1 MYALVDC
8 NNFYCS
14 CEKLF
19 QPKLDGQPIIVLS
32 NNDGCA
38 IARSEEAKAL
48 GIDMGTPAFMVEKLI
63 KEQNLIVFSSNY
75 TLYGDMS
82 DRVMKTLSEFV
93 PRIEIY
99 SIDEAFLD
107 MHDLAE
113 KDLMALG
120 KTIKETIRKNI
131 GIPVTVGIGATK
143 VLAKMANR
151 YAKKTAREQGVFW
164 ASDEEKTNEMMKAT
178 AVGDIWGVGHQY
190 ALFLKRYGVNTAFE
204 MKTVSSEWIRKRMT
218 VMGQRLLNELNG
230 ISSIAWDAEPKAR
243 KNICHSRSFG
253 RLMTDRKQISEA
265 MCNYAANVALKLREE
280 KTYAGSLQVFIQ
292 TNPHKSEHEQYMRSV
307 IVHLDRPANITSSII
322 KNAMRGFDI
331 VFKEGYKYMKC
342 GIIAMNIVP
351 ENAGQS
357 SLFDQA
363 DKSKN
368 TILFKAMDTINK
380 SIGRDVVRMA
390 VQGYERKYRM
400 RADQLSG
407 RYTTHIDELLTVKI

>member
-19 QPKLDGQPIIVLS
+19 QPKLDGKPVIVLS

-38 IARSEEAKAL
+38 IARSDEAKAL
-48 GIDMGTPAFMVEKLI
+48 GIDMGTPAFMVEHLVKKHDLVI
-63 KEQNLIVFSSNY
+63 FSSNY

-93 PRIEIY
+93 PQMEIY

-107 MHDLAE
+107 MHDLAG
-113 KDLMALG
+113 KDLLKLG
-120 KTIKETIRKNI
+120 LHIKATIWRNI

-151 YAKKTAREQGVFW
+151 HAKKTMKDVGVYW
-164 ASDEEKTNEMMKAT
+164 ASNETLTNEMMRST
-178 AVGDIWGVGHQY
+178 LVGDIWGVGHQY
-190 ALFLKRYGVNTAFE
+190 ALFLKRHQVNTAYE
-204 MKTVSSEWIRKRMT
+204 MKTVSAEWIRKRMT

-230 ISSIAWDAEPKAR
+230 VPSIAWDLDPKPR

-253 RLMTDRKQISEA
+253 CLMTDRNEIREA
-265 MCNYAANVALKLREE
+265 MCNYAANIALKLREQ
-280 KTYAGSLQVFIQ
+280 KTFAGSLQVFVQ
-292 TNPHKSEHEQYMRSV
+292 TNPHKNDHEQYMRSV
-307 IVHLDRPANITSSII
+307 IVHLDRPTNLAGAII
-322 KNAMRGFDI
+322 KQAVKGFDI
-331 VFKEGYKYMKC
+331 VFKDGLKYMKC
-342 GIIAMNIVP
+342 GITAMNIVP

-357 SLFDQA
+357 SLFDQT

-368 TILFKAMDTINK
+368 SVLLKEMDKINK

-400 RADQLSG
+400 RADRLSKQ
-407 RYTTHIDELLTVKI
+407 YTTDITQLLNVKI